1 MSFSARIVPFSFRIV
16 PFSVRIVSFIVR
28 FELRHLVSGSNFV
41 M

>member
-1 MSFSARIVPFSFRIV
+1 MSFSARIVPFSVRIV